1 MRLEN
6 RHPLTRLA
14 GLGLAAGTIALVP
27 SLVAP
32 ASAVA
37 APRGGDVTIGQVD
50 AMFGGRVAS
59 RSRLARDLP
68 ELNRQMRA
76 AGITT
81 PQRKA
86 AFLTTLLH
94 ESALDPIA
102 DEAGAS
108 ARYRGRG
115 YIQLTGRWNY
125 GAAGRA
131 IGVDL
136 RNSPGAAGSRT
147 HSAAIAAWYWTEAR
161 PGTNR
166 AADRFDMGRVSR
178 NVGYAPSA
186 REDAERC
193 RDFKRAYKVLSGR
206 KAPASVRCARH

>member
-6 RHPLTRLA
+6 RHPLTRHA
-14 GLGLAAGTIALVP
+14 GIGLAAGTLALAP

-32 ASAVA
+32 APAQA
-37 APRGGDVTIGQVD
+37 APRSADVTIAQVD
-50 AMFGGRVAS
+50 AMFGPRVAN
-59 RSRLARDLP
+59 RSRLNRDLP

-86 AFLTTLLH
+86 AFLATLLH
-94 ESALDPIA
+94 ESALDSTA
-102 DEAGAS
+102 SEVGAS

-125 GAAGRA
+125 TAAGRA

-136 RNSPGAAGSRT
+136 RRAPWVAGSRQ
-147 HSAAIAAWYWTEAR
+147 HSAAIATWYWTEAR

-206 KAPASVRCARH
+206 AAPASVRCARH